1 MRQQIAIRFLLLVA
15 LLWVI
20 IIALRNTEWFLIWD
34 ETNEFFPLLFAGL
47 GVLALIGYLV
57 GAEYGRVTAY
67 HRLSYAP
74 RSLERVT
81 NFLSVISLLGSC
93 YLIISFVYIR
103 GYGWSTD
110 VNQIR
115 AIEFSGEALSGGV
128 ISGLGRLMAP
138 AVSAGW
144 SIFLIHRKTF
154 RRKTTLLLAAALLAH
169 LYFEVNFTGGRFF
182 LFIIILQYLL
192 YTRYFTDRKRLSFR
206 SLGLRVAVVV
216 AFVFF
221 VGSVFLSRADVN
233 GRELA
238 LIFQFSLTGHPA
250 QMSPYLYAVLDTNL
264 GTVYFAVA
272 YIWMYLTQGI
282 GQFFVLLDA
291 ETLPAAYGFF
301 QFPQM
306 AQIASRLTGFDLGYD
321 VFRNLENPGTYNTLF
336 GAIYIDF
343 GYGGLVLQT
352 LLFFGMTGAAIA
364 RLTRGQIGP
373 LSISASMLMAA
384 AVLSPC
390 VNVLTNVWLGIVW
403 LFIAIPL
410 LGRRVDAIA

>member
-1 MRQQIAIRFLLLVA
+1 MRQQTAIRFLMLVA
-15 LLWVI
+15 LLWVV
-20 IIALRNTEWFLIWD
+20 IIALRNSQRFVIWD
-34 ETNEFFPLLFAGL
+34 ETNEFFPLLFAIL
-47 GVLALIGYLV
+47 GVLAGIGYLAGV
-57 GAEYGRVTAY
+57 EYGRVSA
-67 HRLSYAP
+67 RSARSFAP
-74 RSLERVT
+74 RSLERAT
-81 NFLSVISLLGSC
+81 NFLSIVSLLGSC
-93 YLIISFVYIR
+93 YLILDFVYVR

-110 VNQIR
+110 VNLIR
-115 AIEFSGEALSGGV
+115 TLEVSGDAQAGGA
-128 ISGLGRLMAP
+128 ISGIGRLMAP
-138 AVSAGW
+138 AVSAAW
-144 SIFLIHRKTF
+144 SIYLIHRKAF
-154 RRKTTLLLAAALLAH
+154 RRQTALLMAAALIVH
-169 LYFEVNFTGGRFF
+169 LYFETKFTGGRFF
-182 LFIIILQYLL
+182 LFIIILQFLL
-192 YTRYFTDRKRLSFR
+192 YTRYFSDRKKLSFR
-206 SLGLRVAVVV
+206 SLALRAAVIV

-221 VGSVFLSRADVN
+221 VGSVFVSRASVS
-233 GRELA
+233 GQVLT
-238 LIFQFSLTGHPA
+238 LIFEASLTGHPA